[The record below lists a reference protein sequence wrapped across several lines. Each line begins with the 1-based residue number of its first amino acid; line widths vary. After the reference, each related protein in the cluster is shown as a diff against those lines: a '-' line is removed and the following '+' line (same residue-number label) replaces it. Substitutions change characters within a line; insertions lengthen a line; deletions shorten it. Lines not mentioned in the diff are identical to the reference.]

1 MANDYYIGIDLGG
14 TNVRAGV
21 VMPDGTIVGRDSRP
35 TEVHVSEE
43 HSIRQIVDSAHAAVD
58 GVDLNGGRLCGV
70 GIGAPGPLDIFTGLV
85 LSPVNFPTW
94 GTVPLVEILTNE
106 FDGIP
111 GALDN
116 DANVVAYGENWL
128 GAGRDTDNF
137 LCITLG
143 TGVGG
148 GVVCEGRLLHGFDG
162 NAAEIGHVSINF
174 DGPPC
179 NCGSVGCLELYCSAT
194 AIVRRTRAAMQVEN
208 PDTVLQIEGLTARK
222 IAEAAQNGDEFARGV
237 YDEAGH
243 CLGMGIISAVALYN
257 SEIVAIGGGVAH
269 AGELIFGPTRRTFR
283 KYGYPSLRDKLR
295 IEPMRLGDD
304 AAILGAAKLV
314 IDGGVKH

>member
-1 MANDYYIGIDLGG
+1 MARKHYIGIDLGG

-21 VMPDGTIVGRDSRP
+21 VTTTGEILSRDFRP
-35 TEVHVSEE
+35 TEVHIGQD
-43 HSIRQIVDSAHAAVD
+43 HSIGQIIKSAQVVMEQAGLAKSD
-58 GVDLNGGRLCGV
+58 IAGIGV
-70 GIGAPGPLDIFTGLV
+70 GSPGPLDAFSGLV

-94 GTVPLVEILTNE
+94 GTVPLVKIMSEA
-106 FDGIP
+106 FGGVP
-111 GALDN
+111 AAVDN

-128 GAGRDTDNF
+128 GAGKDTENF

-162 NAAEIGHVSINF
+162 NAAEIGHICINY

-179 NCGSVGCLELYCSAT
+179 NCGGIGCLELYCSAT
-194 AIVRRTRAAMQVEN
+194 AIVRRTKAAMAVEN
-208 PDTVLQIEGLTARK
+208 PKTVMSAEGLTAHK
-222 IAEAAQNGDEFARGV
+222 IAEAARAGDEFARRMYEETGFF
-237 YDEAGH
+237 
-243 CLGMGIISAVALYN
+243 LGIGIVSAVALYN
-257 SEIVAIGGGVAH
+257 SEIVAIGGGMAR

-304 AAILGAAKLV
+304 AAILGAAKL
-314 IDGGVKH
+314 IMDGGVKR

>member
-1 MANDYYIGIDLGG
+1 MADQYFIGVDLGG

-21 VMPDGTIVGRDSRP
+21 VTPEGQIVGRDGRR
-35 TEVHVSEE
+35 TEVHVGEE
-43 HSIRQIVDSAHAAVD
+43 HSINQIITCARNAVENAGLSASDIA
-58 GVDLNGGRLCGV
+58 GV
-70 GIGAPGPLDIFTGLV
+70 GIGSPGPIDIFGGLV
-85 LSPVNFPTW
+85 LSPVNFSTW
-94 GTVPLVEILTNE
+94 GTVPLVDILASE
-106 FDGIP
+106 FGGVP

-128 GAGRDTDNF
+128 GAGQDADNF

-148 GVVCEGRLLHGFDG
+148 GVVTEGKLLHGYDG
-162 NAAEIGHVSINF
+162 NAAEIGHISINF

-194 AIVRRTRAAMQVEN
+194 AIVRRTRAAIQVEA
-208 PDTVLQIEGLTARK
+208 PKTTLKIDGLTAQV
-222 IAEAAQNGDEFARGV
+222 IADAANEGDDFARRM
-237 YDEAGH
+237 YDETGFF
-243 CLGMGIISAVALYN
+243 LGMGIVSAAALFN
-257 SEIVAIGGGVAH
+257 SEIVAIGGGMSH

-283 KYGYPSLRDKLR
+283 KYGFPSLREKLR

-304 AAILGAAKLV
+304 AAILGAAKL
-314 IDGGVKH
+314 IMDGGVSS